1 MQIIVT
7 WVLLWSAFEILVVD
21 FVDPDG
27 LEDPV
32 EEVDEE
38 LDVAD
43 ELETLSSEPNAKE
56 K

>member
-1 MQIIVT
+1 M
-7 WVLLWSAFEILVVD
+7 D

-43 ELETLSSEPNAKE
+43 ELETLSSEPDAKE
-56 K
+56 KKIKYSEDLLSR